1 MKRGVKL
8 GMNLITW
15 MFHESTLAP
24 LIVEGHHSIHL
35 TMLRSVTLSKARF
48 SIKTVLKEKKTLYII
63 EPKYITIKRLILR
76 NVLSLSI
83 LSNYAC
89 LIAGVF

>member
-48 SIKTVLKEKKTLYII
+48 SIKTVLKERKD
-63 EPKYITIKRLILR
+63 
-76 NVLSLSI
+76 SLH
-83 LSNYAC
+83 N
-89 LIAGVF
+89 